1 MQRFAQQ
8 AGAHP
13 ALPCRLRRGGSGQ
26 GGFTLIEI
34 MVVVVIIGVLI
45 GLVAPNIVGNV
56 DEARVTAAKA
66 DISALV
72 DALARYRIDNHTY
85 PTTDQGLEALV
96 EKPTVSP
103 VPKNWRAQGYIK
115 RKKMLLDP
123 WGNEYRYLSPGASDP
138 FDLYSLGADGEEGG
152 EGVTADIGQWDL

>member
-1 MQRFAQQ
+1 MQQLKQ
-8 AGAHP
+8 
-13 ALPCRLRRGGSGQ
+13 RRISRQ
-26 GGFTLIEI
+26 RGFTLIEI
-34 MVVVVIIGVLI
+34 MVVVVIIGILI

-72 DALARYRIDNHTY
+72 DALERYYMDNSTY
-85 PTTDQGLEALV
+85 PTTDQGLDALV
-96 EKPTVSP
+96 EKPSVSP
-103 VPKNWRAQGYIK
+103 VPRNWRAQGYIK
-115 RKKMLLDP
+115 RKKMLQDP
-123 WGNEYRYLSPGASDP
+123 WGTEYRYISPGAEDP